1 MEVPLG
7 TLVSLPRFTPYPRY
21 GRVTAVLDSGEV
33 VVAQVHC
40 GDPRCSAEHAHG
52 TQTWP
57 LAEIEAAGAYQPR
70 AAWERGRK
78 GAPNAPL
85 A

>member
-1 MEVPLG
+1 MEVALG

-21 GRVTAVLDSGEV
+21 GTVTAVLDSGEV
-33 VVAQVHC
+33 VVAHVHC

-52 TQTWP
+52 SQTWP
-57 LAEIEAAGAYQPR
+57 LAEVEAANAYQPR

-85 A
+85 V